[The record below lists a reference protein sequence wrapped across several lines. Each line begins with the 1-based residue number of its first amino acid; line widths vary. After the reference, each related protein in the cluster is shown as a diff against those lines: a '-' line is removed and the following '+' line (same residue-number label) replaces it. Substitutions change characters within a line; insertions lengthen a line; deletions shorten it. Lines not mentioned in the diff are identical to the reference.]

1 MLCIYDILSAKGS
14 PYKTKDEPNDIS
26 LRNGRDVRGGVSIF
40 TWLKQKA
47 LNKDL
52 SAIDDNGDGKITAIE
67 LARSFQ
73 NDNDYTA
80 TPGESTISEV
90 IVREAD
96 QRGDGDGKTSTKEL
110 YNLIFGSKIQ
120 EHVDPGIVISL
131 QTPKIILSKNK

>member
-1 MLCIYDILSAKGS
+1 MCIYDLISAKGS
-14 PYKTKDEPNDIS
+14 PYKTNDDPNKIS
-26 LRNGRDVRGGVSIF
+26 LRKGPDVRGGVSIF

-52 SAIDDNGDGKITAIE
+52 SSIDDNRDGKITAIE

-110 YNLIFGSKIQ
+110 YNLIFGSKTQ
-120 EHVDPGIVISL
+120 EHVASGIDIFF
-131 QTPKIILSKNK
+131 